1 MPRLSQGRLACGATP
16 AASASRQQVLQSTH
30 QWLKPLVRV
39 LLASGITWREFA
51 ELSRTTYVE
60 VASTQFGKRGRPTN
74 VSRTA
79 VITGLSRREIRRQRQ
94 LLKEAPEPL
103 SCYVTKA
110 CLVLA
115 AWHLDPD
122 FVDSTGKP
130 AVLKPSGAKK
140 SFESLVAKCG
150 GSDVRPATLLKE
162 LLSAGAVKQR
172 RDGRIQALM
181 RDYLPHSVDE
191 QLIRLWGTVIADVAQ
206 TYAHNITRPA
216 RTPARFERAA
226 VSDRIRASALPGFLE
241 LLSREGQDFLER
253 IDRWLTEHETHDSDP
268 SDAPAVRLGVGLYQ
282 IQD

>member
-1 MPRLSQGRLACGATP
+1 MPRLSQGRSASAVMP

-60 VASTQFGKRGRPTN
+60 VATTQFGKRGRPTN

-79 VITGLSRREIRRQRQ
+79 VMTGLSRREIRRQRQ
-94 LLKEAPEPL
+94 ILSRAPEPL
-103 SCYVTKA
+103 SGYVTKA

-115 AWHLDPD
+115 AWHLDPE
-122 FVDSTGKP
+122 FLDSRGKP
-130 AVLKPSGAKK
+130 ALLKPSGAAQ
-140 SFESLVAKCG
+140 SFDALVAKCG

-181 RDYLPHSVDE
+181 RDYLPHSLDE
-191 QLIRLWGTVIADVAQ
+191 QLIRIWGTVIADVAQ
-206 TYAHNITRPA
+206 TYAHNITRPP

-226 VSDRIRASALPGFLE
+226 VSDRVNAASLPEFLE
-241 LLSREGQDFLER
+241 LLNREGQAFLER
-253 IDRWLTEHETHDSDP
+253 IDGWLSDHQISESDP
-268 SDAPAVRLGVGLYQ
+268 PDIPPVRLGIGVYQ